1 MNSAMTDKKTIG
13 LTTSGESI
21 MQEIMSLNYFKD
33 MIDAAKF
40 AMSLA
45 INQNPEINPVEGAS
59 TIWNVGSFD
68 PDGELRQLIPTFF
81 PNCKTPYRAVEFLI
95 DLGLKQ
101 MYEQVKSGTFDI
113 AKTTDLY
120 NAD

>member
-1 MNSAMTDKKTIG
+1 MNNSITDKKTIG
-13 LTTSGESI
+13 LTPKGEAV

-45 INQNPEINPVEGAS
+45 INLKSQPRQLERAS

-68 PDGELRQLIPTFF
+68 PEGELRQLIPIFYSGCT
-81 PNCKTPYRAVEFLI
+81 TPYRAVEYLI
-95 DLGLKQ
+95 DVGLKK
-101 MYEQVKSGTFDI
+101 MHEKIESGILDI
-113 AKTTDLY
+113 AELAEQ
-120 NAD
+120 NIAS